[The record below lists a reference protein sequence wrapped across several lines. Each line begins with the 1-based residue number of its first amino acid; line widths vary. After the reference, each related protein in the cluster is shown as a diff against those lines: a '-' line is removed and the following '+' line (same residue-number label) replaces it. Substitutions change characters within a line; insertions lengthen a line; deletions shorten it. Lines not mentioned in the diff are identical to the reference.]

1 MFVKFFIERPI
12 FATVIAL
19 IIVLAGAVCIPLLPV
34 AQFPPIAPPTVQ
46 VSASYIGANANVV
59 ENSVTTPIEEQ
70 VNGVEGMTYMT
81 SFSNADGSSIVN
93 ATFDIG
99 YDLNV
104 AAMDVQNYSSFAA
117 PQLPDD
123 VRRYGVTSKKQATD
137 FVMVVHLISPNND
150 YDEIFLSNYASINIV
165 DVLKRIYG
173 VGNVSIFGERKYSM
187 RLWLDP
193 DKLTSMALTASDV
206 INALHEQNVQVA
218 AGSIGQAPVPEN
230 QMFQYNITTKGR
242 LEDPK
247 EFENV
252 VLRADN
258 GNGAIVRVKDVGR
271 VELGAENYNWSSNLN
286 GKTAAAIGVFQLPGA
301 NSIDIANKVRA
312 DMAELSK
319 RFPKGMEYT
328 IVYDTTMF
336 VRESIKE
343 VVQTLFIAVLLVFA
357 VIYIFLQDWRST
369 MIPAITIPVSL
380 IGTFAVLNVFGF
392 SINTLTLFGLVLAIG
407 LVVDD
412 AIVVV
417 ENVKRILQ
425 EEVGISSK
433 DATLKAMKEVT
444 GPIIATTLVLM
455 AVFIPVS
462 FMPGISGQLY
472 KQFALTIAISVGIS
486 AINALTLSPT
496 MCALFLKREE
506 GKQGKFFAKFNSGF
520 DWFSRNYHRLV
531 KIFIEQWKVV
541 ALAFMGMLGLT
552 YFFFTQVPTGFVP
565 EEDQGYFYLLL
576 MGPQGSSLSRTE
588 KTTHEVEKLIHDIPG
603 VADTFTIGGYNLI
616 TGTMDPSYS
625 SIFVIL
631 KPWDERQA
639 ESLGLKRIMLKVY
652 KEANTF
658 PELSG
663 FPFNAPPIRGLSTA
677 GGFQF
682 MLEDLQRGDI
692 NKLNDL
698 TQAIIAEAK
707 DHKELG
713 PLNTNFKINYPQ
725 LYVDLD
731 RVKAKTLGISISD
744 IFNVLQAQLGSV
756 YVNDFNKFGRIYR
769 VMLQA
774 EPTARS
780 KIDDITKLYVRSQNN
795 AMIPLS
801 SLVQIRQIQGP
812 QLIQHYNI
820 YRAVE
825 IDGSAAA
832 GYSSGQALDAMGK
845 IAKKI
850 LPQGYWY
857 EWTGIAY
864 QEIKSG
870 KLAPL
875 IFALALAFTFLFL
888 AAQYESWSIPLIIMF
903 SVPLAILGALSAQWI
918 RGLNDDVFCQIGLVM
933 LIGLACKNA
942 ILIVE
947 FAKVNRESGMS
958 IEQAATEAAR
968 VRLRP
973 ILMTALAFIM
983 GVFPL
988 VIATGAGAGS
998 RHSLGTAVFGGMIAS
1013 TFLSIGVVPVLY
1025 VIIEGLREKGFG
1037 EIDIKKTFLAVKQA
1051 ILDINKPAKKKDDS
1065 TNDDQS
1071 SHPTGS

>member
-1 MFVKFFIERPI
+1 MFTKFFIERPV
-12 FATVIAL
+12 FATVLAV
-19 IIVLAGAVCIPLLPV
+19 IIILAGAVCIPILPV
-34 AQFPPIAPPTVQ
+34 AQFPTIAPPTVQ
-46 VSASYIGANANVV
+46 ISANYIGANANVV
-59 ENSVTTPIEEQ
+59 EDSVTTPIEQQ
-70 VNGVEGMTYMT
+70 VNGVEGMEYMSSYSNSDGT
-81 SFSNADGSSIVN
+81 SVINV
-93 ATFDIG
+93 TFGTD

-137 FVMVVHLISPNND
+137 FVMVVHLYAPNGD
-150 YDEIFLSNYASINIV
+150 YDDIFLSNYASINIV

-173 VGNVSIFGERKYSM
+173 VGNVTIFGERKYSM

-193 DKLTSMALTASDV
+193 DKMTSMSITANDV
-206 INALHEQNVQVA
+206 ISSIREQNVQVA
-218 AGSIGQAPVPEN
+218 AGSIGQPPVPDS
-230 QMFQYNITTKGR
+230 QAFQYNISTKGR
-242 LEDPK
+242 LSDPK
-247 EFENV
+247 EFEDI
-252 VLRADN
+252 VLRTQND
-258 GNGAIVRVKDVGR
+258 GAVVRVKDVGT
-271 VELGAENYNWSSNLN
+271 VELGAENYNWYSNLN

-312 DMAELSK
+312 DMKELST

-336 VRESIKE
+336 VRESIHE
-343 VVQTLFIAVLLVFA
+343 VLETLFIAVLLVFA
-357 VIYIFLQDWRST
+357 VIYIFLQNWRST
-369 MIPAITIPVSL
+369 LIPAVTIPVSL
-380 IGTFAVLNVFGF
+380 IGTFAVLLAFGF

-417 ENVKRILQ
+417 ENVSRIL
-425 EEVGISSK
+425 EEDKTISNK

-455 AVFIPVS
+455 AVFVPVS

-486 AINALTLSPT
+486 AVNALTLSPM
-496 MCALFLKREE
+496 MCSLFLTREQS
-506 GKQGKFFAKFNSGF
+506 KQGKFFSGFNKGF
-520 DWFSRNYHRLV
+520 DWFSKTYNRLV
-531 KIFIEQWKVV
+531 QLFIDRWKVV
-541 ALAFMGMLGLT
+541 VLIFIGMIVATGLL
-552 YFFFTQVPTGFVP
+552 FTKVPGGFVP
-565 EEDQGYFYLLL
+565 EEDQGYFYLVLA
-576 MGPQGSSLSRTE
+576 GPQGSSLARTQKIADE
-588 KTTHEVEKLIHDIPG
+588 ISQLVKDIPG
-603 VADTFTIGGYNLI
+603 VANTFTIGGYNLI
-616 TGTMDPSYS
+616 TATMDPSYAS
-625 SIFVIL
+625 TFVIL
-631 KPWDERQA
+631 KPWSERQS
-639 ESLGLKRIMLKVY
+639 ESLSLRRIMLKTY
-652 KEANTF
+652 KAANTY

-663 FPFNAPPIRGLSTA
+663 FPFNAPPIRGLSTT

-692 NKLNDL
+692 TRLNEL
-698 TQAIIAEAK
+698 VQSIMAEAK
-707 DHKELG
+707 NYKELG
-713 PLNTNFKINYPQ
+713 PLSTSFKINYPQ

-731 RVKAKTLGISISD
+731 RVKAKTLGIEISD
-744 IFNVLQAQLGSV
+744 IFNVLQSQLGSV
-756 YVNDFNKFGRIYR
+756 YVNDFNKYGRIYR

-774 EPTARS
+774 EPNARTS
-780 KIDDITKLYVRSQNN
+780 INDITKLYVRTKDGN
-795 AMIPLS
+795 MVPLS
-801 SLVQIRQIQGP
+801 SLVQIKEIRGP
-812 QLIQHYNI
+812 QLLQHYNL
-820 YRAVE
+820 YRSVE
-825 IDGSAAA
+825 IDGSAST
-832 GYSSGQALDAMGK
+832 GHSSGEAIKAMEE
-845 IAKKI
+845 IAEKI
-850 LPQGYWY
+850 LPPGYWY

-870 KLAPL
+870 ALAPF

-918 RGLNDDVFCQIGLVM
+918 RGLNNDVFCQIGLVM

-958 IEQAATEAAR
+958 IVQAATEAAK

-1013 TFLSIGVVPVLY
+1013 TFLSIGIVPVLY
-1025 VIIEGLREKGFG
+1025 VIIESIREEGFG
-1037 EIDIKKTFLAVKQA
+1037 KTFGGIFTSIHQLY
-1051 ILDINKPAKKKDDS
+1051 LEFKKSPK
-1065 TNDDQS
+1065 TK
-1071 SHPTGS
+1071 